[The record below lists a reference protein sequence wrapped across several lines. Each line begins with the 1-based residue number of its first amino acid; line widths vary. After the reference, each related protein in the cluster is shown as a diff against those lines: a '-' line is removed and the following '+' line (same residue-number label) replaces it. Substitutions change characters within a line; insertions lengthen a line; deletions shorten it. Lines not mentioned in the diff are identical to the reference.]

1 MKHIT
6 RARRLRRYRRCAGRL
21 GRTDESHE
29 NAAYGILVV
38 QVCDLGTLPREVPEV
53 GPLLT
58 LPRGVVRPPTRCVER
73 RQRNFCLGNRPLVMV
88 CRVRRALEA
97 NLRP

>member
-6 RARRLRRYRRCAGRL
+6 RARRLRRYRRCVGRL

-58 LPRGVVRPPTRCVER
+58 FLRGVVRPPTRCVER
-73 RQRNFCLGNRPLVMV
+73 RQRNFCLGNRPLAMV

-97 NLRP
+97 NLRS